1 MDACQ
6 KDYIVMNSKFK
17 REFGQKLV
25 RHASQYGIEQIK
37 FPSFVREFG
46 YEITLSASDVVY
58 ALMALI
64 EKPIVQQSPDDTK
77 LLWRNNFPATFS
89 SLTEG
94 NSFCLIR
101 QGIDLAIKQHKV
113 LVHELNSV
121 LNHRLIRYGINNLV

>member
-1 MDACQ
+1 
-6 KDYIVMNSKFK
+6 MNSKFK
-17 REFGQKLV
+17 REFSQKLIK
-25 RHASQYGIEQIK
+25 HSSQYGIEQVK

-64 EKPIVQQSPDDTK
+64 ERPIVQQSLEEND
-77 LLWRNNFPATFS
+77 LLWRHNFPLTFS
-89 SLTEG
+89 SLSEN
-94 NSFCLIR
+94 NSFAHIR

-121 LNHRLIRYGINNLV
+121 LNHRLIRYGKY